1 MYSKSDDATLN
12 RKCFIQIN
20 DYDYCIWTPDEFNKL
35 FGLVLLG
42 VQHVI
47 LVNGDFE
54 RKEDKKRNLFSI
66 RFFCSL
72 FFCRTKRA
80 QTCERKGKNKSI
92 KM

>member
-54 RKEDKKRNLFSI
+54 RKEDKKTKPVLDSFFSVLSS
-66 RFFCSL
+66 FAAQSAHKHVNEKE
-72 FFCRTKRA
+72 RTNR
-80 QTCERKGKNKSI
+80 
-92 KM
+92 